1 MRIVVVSSS
10 APKTPSEIRFS
21 FVYDEVTRLAKHG
34 IEVHVVR
41 NEEGSSGIFNGIYFY
56 DLPRRIDLTV
66 LTQLPHLAKY
76 PLPSLIRGPRG
87 LLALYGELLY
97 ANHIKKVLQTT
108 KPDILHAHFAYPEG
122 WAAYLAK
129 TSSSRKPPLVVTLHG
144 YDILTEPTCNYGIRL
159 YRQYDALVKKV
170 LNNANAIVA
179 PSTAIY
185 KEAQKIVKNPD
196 RVHLIYNGV
205 DITMFHPSLD
215 GRKIRDQYDLHGR
228 FVIFT
233 ARHHRCVYGLEYLI
247 RSAPIV
253 LKRRNDVA
261 YIIAGD
267 GPLRP
272 HLINLA
278 RTLGV
283 EKHII
288 FTGYIP
294 RDQLPHYYAA
304 SDVVVVPSLQEGWG
318 LVATEAMATG
328 KPVIGTKV
336 GGIPDQ
342 IIDGY
347 NGFLVPPRDP
357 EAIARKILELLENP
371 EKAKEMGKKA
381 RQLAEEKFDIEIR
394 VKKIVTLYKE
404 LLH

>member
-1 MRIVVVSSS
+1 MRIAVVSASV
-10 APKTPSEIRFS
+10 PKTLSEIRFS

-41 NEEGSSGIFNGIYFY
+41 NEVGSSGIFNGIYFY
-56 DLPRRIDLTV
+56 DLPTRVDLTV
-66 LTQLPHLAKY
+66 LTQLSQFAKY

-87 LLALYGELLY
+87 LFSLYGELLY
-97 ANHIKKVLQTT
+97 ANHIRKVLQNT

-122 WAAYLAK
+122 WTAYLAK
-129 TSSSRKPPLVVTLHG
+129 TSSSHKPPLVVTLHG

-170 LNNANAIVA
+170 LNNADAIIVS
-179 PSTAIY
+179 STAIY
-185 KEAQKIVKNPD
+185 REAQKIVKNPD
-196 RVHLIYNGV
+196 KVHLIYNGV
-205 DITMFHPSLD
+205 DTIRFHPSLD
-215 GRKIRDQYDLHGR
+215 GKKIRDQYDLHGK

-233 ARHHRCVYGLEYLI
+233 VRHHSCRYGLEYLI

-253 LKRRNDVA
+253 LKKRNDVA
-261 YIIAGD
+261 YIIGGD

-278 RTLGV
+278 KTLGV

-288 FTGYIP
+288 FTGSIP
-294 RDQLPHYYAA
+294 SDQLPHYYVA

-318 LVATEAMATG
+318 LVVTEAMATG
-328 KPVIGTKV
+328 KPVIGTEV

-357 EAIARKILELLENP
+357 EAIARKIIELLENP
-371 EKAKEMGKKA
+371 EKTKEMGKKA
-381 RQLAEEKFDIEIR
+381 RQLVEEKFDIEIR
-394 VKKIVTLYKE
+394 VKKLVRLYKE

>member
-1 MRIVVVSSS
+1 MRIVVVSASV
-10 APKTPSEIRFS
+10 PKTSSGIPSS
-21 FVYDEVTRLAKHG
+21 FVYDEVTRLVKHG
-34 IEVHVVR
+34 IEVHVAR
-41 NEEGSSGIFNGIYFY
+41 NEVGSSSVFNGIYFY

-66 LTQLPHLAKY
+66 LTQLSQLAKY

-87 LLALYGELLY
+87 LLSLYGELLY
-97 ANHIKKVLQTT
+97 ANQIRKILQNT
-108 KPDILHAHFAYPEG
+108 KPDILHAHFAYLEG

-129 TSSSRKPPLVVTLHG
+129 TSSSHKPPLVVTLHG
-144 YDILTEPTCNYGIRL
+144 YDIQTEPTCNYGIRL
-159 YRQYDALVKKV
+159 YRQYDALVKNV
-170 LNNANAIVA
+170 LNNADAIIA

-185 KEAQKIVKNPD
+185 REAQKIVKNPD
-196 RVHLIYNGV
+196 KVHLIYNGV
-205 DITMFHPSLD
+205 DTTRFHPSLD
-215 GRKIRDQYDLHGR
+215 GRKIRDQYDLHGK

-253 LKRRNDVA
+253 LKKRSDVV
-261 YIIAGD
+261 YIIGGD

-272 HLINLA
+272 HLTNLA
-278 RTLGV
+278 KSLGA

-288 FTGYIP
+288 FTGYIS
-294 RDQLPHYYAA
+294 RDQIPHYYAT
-304 SDVVVVPSLQEGWG
+304 SDVVVVPSLLEGMS
-318 LVATEAMATG
+318 LMIAEAMATG
-328 KPVIGTKV
+328 KPVIATKV
-336 GGIPDQ
+336 GGNVDQ

-357 EAIARKILELLENP
+357 EAIARRILELLENP

-394 VKKIVTLYKE
+394 VKKLVRLYKE
-404 LLH
+404 LSH

>member
-1 MRIVVVSSS
+1 MRIAVVSASV
-10 APKTPSEIRFS
+10 PKTLSEIRFS

-41 NEEGSSGIFNGIYFY
+41 NEVGSSGIFNGIYFY
-56 DLPRRIDLTV
+56 DLPTRIDLTV
-66 LTQLPHLAKY
+66 LTQLSQFAKY

-87 LLALYGELLY
+87 LFSLYGELLY
-97 ANHIKKVLQTT
+97 ANHIRKVLQNT

-122 WAAYLAK
+122 WVAYLAK
-129 TSSSRKPPLVVTLHG
+129 TSSSHKPPLVVTLHG
-144 YDILTEPTCNYGIRL
+144 YDIQTEPTCNYGIRL

-170 LNNANAIVA
+170 LNNADAIIA
-179 PSTAIY
+179 PSTAMY
-185 KEAQKIVKNPD
+185 REAQKIVENPD
-196 RVHLIYNGV
+196 KVHLIYNGV
-205 DITMFHPSLD
+205 DITRFHPSLD
-215 GRKIRDQYDLHGR
+215 GKNIRDQYDLHGK

-233 ARHHRCVYGLEYLI
+233 ARHHRCVYGLQYLI

-253 LKRRNDVA
+253 LKKRSDVV
-261 YIIAGD
+261 YIIGGD

-272 HLINLA
+272 HLTNLA
-278 RTLGV
+278 KALGV
-283 EKHII
+283 ERHII
-288 FTGYIP
+288 FTGYIS
-294 RDQLPHYYAA
+294 RDQIPHYYAA
-304 SDVVVVPSLQEGWG
+304 SDIVVVPSLLEGMS
-318 LVATEAMATG
+318 LMIAEAMATV
-328 KPVIGTKV
+328 KPVIATKV
-336 GGIPDQ
+336 GGNVDQ
-342 IIDGY
+342 IIDEY

>member
-1 MRIVVVSSS
+1 MRIAVVSASV
-10 APKTPSEIRFS
+10 PKALSEIRFS

-41 NEEGSSGIFNGIYFY
+41 NEVGSSGIFNGIYFY
-56 DLPRRIDLTV
+56 DLPTRIDLTV
-66 LTQLPHLAKY
+66 LTQLSQLAKY

-87 LLALYGELLY
+87 LLSLYGELLY
-97 ANHIKKVLQTT
+97 ANQIRKILQNT
-108 KPDILHAHFAYPEG
+108 KPDILHAHFAYAEG
-122 WAAYLAK
+122 WVAYLAK
-129 TSSSRKPPLVVTLHG
+129 TSSSHKPPLVVTLHG
-144 YDILTEPTCNYGIRL
+144 YDIQTEPTCNYGIRL

-170 LNNANAIVA
+170 LNNADAIIA
-179 PSTAIY
+179 PSTAMY
-185 KEAQKIVKNPD
+185 REAQKIVENPD
-196 RVHLIYNGV
+196 KVHLIYNGV
-205 DITMFHPSLD
+205 DTTRFHPSLD
-215 GRKIRDQYDLHGR
+215 GKKIKEQYDLHSK
-228 FVIFT
+228 FVVFT

-247 RSAPIV
+247 RSAPMV
-253 LKRRNDVA
+253 LKKRNDVV
-261 YIIAGD
+261 YIIGGD

-278 RTLGV
+278 KALGV

-294 RDQLPHYYAA
+294 RDQISHYYAA

-318 LVATEAMATG
+318 LVVTEAMATG

-336 GGIPDQ
+336 GGILDQ

-357 EAIARKILELLENP
+357 EAIAQKILHLSENP
-371 EKAKEMGKKA
+371 EKIKEMGKRA

-394 VKKIVTLYKE
+394 AKKIVTLYKE

>member
-1 MRIVVVSSS
+1 MRVVVVSAS
-10 APKTPSEIRFS
+10 APKTLSEIPSS

-34 IEVHVVR
+34 IEVHIVG
-41 NEEGSSGIFNGIYFY
+41 NEVGSTSIFNGIHFY
-56 DLPRRIDLTV
+56 ELPTRIDLTV
-66 LTQLPHLAKY
+66 LTQLPQLAKY
-76 PLPSLIRGPRG
+76 PLPSLIRGPSG
-87 LLALYGELLY
+87 LLALYVELRY
-97 ANHIKKVLQTT
+97 ANQIRKVLQTT
-108 KPDILHAHFAYPEG
+108 KPDILHAHFAYSEG

-129 TSSSRKPPLVVTLHG
+129 TSSSHKPPLVVTLHG
-144 YDILTEPTCNYGIRL
+144 YDINTEPTCNYGIRL

-170 LNNANAIVA
+170 LNNADAIIA

-185 KEAQKIVKNPD
+185 REAQKIVKNPD
-196 RVHLIYNGV
+196 RVHLIHNGV
-205 DITMFHPSLD
+205 DITRFHPSLD
-215 GRKIRDQYDLHGR
+215 GRKIRDQYDLHGK
-228 FVIFT
+228 FIIFT

-253 LKRRNDVA
+253 LKKRNDIV
-261 YIIAGD
+261 YIIGGD

-294 RDQLPHYYAA
+294 RDQIPHYYAA

-318 LVATEAMATG
+318 LAVTEAMATG

-336 GGIPDQ
+336 GGISDQ

-347 NGFLVPPRDP
+347 NGSLVPPRDP
-357 EAIARKILELLENP
+357 EAIAQKILELAENP
-371 EKAKEMGKKA
+371 EKTKEMGKKA
-381 RQLAEEKFDIEIR
+381 RQLAEEKFNIEIR
-394 VKKIVTLYKE
+394 TKMIITLYKE

>member
-1 MRIVVVSSS
+1 MVVSAS

-41 NEEGSSGIFNGIYFY
+41 NEVGSSGIFNGIYFY
-56 DLPRRIDLTV
+56 DLPTRIDLTV
-66 LTQLPHLAKY
+66 LTQLSQLAKY

-87 LLALYGELLY
+87 LLSLYGELLY
-97 ANHIKKVLQTT
+97 ANQVRKILQNT
-108 KPDILHAHFAYPEG
+108 KPDILHAHFAYAEG

-129 TSSSRKPPLVVTLHG
+129 TSSSHKPPLVVTLHG
-144 YDILTEPTCNYGIRL
+144 YDIQTEPTCNYGIRL

-170 LNNANAIVA
+170 LNNADAIIA
-179 PSTAIY
+179 PSTAMY
-185 KEAQKIVKNPD
+185 REAQKIVKNSD
-196 RVHLIYNGV
+196 KVHLIYNGV
-205 DITMFHPSLD
+205 DTNRFHPSLD
-215 GRKIRDQYDLHGR
+215 GKKIRDQYDLHDK
-228 FVIFT
+228 FIIFT
-233 ARHHRCVYGLEYLI
+233 ARNHRCVYGLEYLI

-253 LKRRNDVA
+253 LKKRSDVV
-261 YIIAGD
+261 YIIGGD

-272 HLINLA
+272 HLTNLA
-278 RTLGV
+278 KTLGV

-288 FTGYIP
+288 FTGYIS
-294 RDQLPHYYAA
+294 RDQIPHYYVA
-304 SDVVVVPSLQEGWG
+304 SDVVVVPSLLEGMS
-318 LVATEAMATG
+318 LTIAEAMATG
-328 KPVIGTKV
+328 KPVIATKV
-336 GGIPDQ
+336 GGNVDQ
-342 IIDGY
+342 IIDEY

>member
-1 MRIVVVSSS
+1 
-10 APKTPSEIRFS
+10 
-21 FVYDEVTRLAKHG
+21 
-34 IEVHVVR
+34 
-41 NEEGSSGIFNGIYFY
+41 
-56 DLPRRIDLTV
+56 
-66 LTQLPHLAKY
+66 
-76 PLPSLIRGPRG
+76 
-87 LLALYGELLY
+87 
-97 ANHIKKVLQTT
+97 
-108 KPDILHAHFAYPEG
+108 
-122 WAAYLAK
+122 
-129 TSSSRKPPLVVTLHG
+129 VVTLHG
-144 YDILTEPTCNYGIRL
+144 YDIQTEPTCNYGIRL

-170 LNNANAIVA
+170 LNNADAIIA

-185 KEAQKIVKNPD
+185 REAQKIVKIPD
-196 RVHLIYNGV
+196 KVHLIYNGV
-205 DITMFHPSLD
+205 DITRFHPSLD
-215 GRKIRDQYDLHGR
+215 GRKIRDQYDLHGK

-253 LKRRNDVA
+253 LKKRSDVA
-261 YIIAGD
+261 YIIGGD

-288 FTGYIP
+288 FTGYIS
-294 RDQLPHYYAA
+294 RDQIPYYLAA
-304 SDVVVVPSLQEGWG
+304 SDVVVVPSLLEGMS
-318 LVATEAMATG
+318 LTIAEAMATG
-328 KPVIGTKV
+328 KPVIATKV
-336 GGIPDQ
+336 GGNVDQ

-357 EAIARKILELLENP
+357 EAIAQKILELLENP
-371 EKAKEMGKKA
+371 EKTKEMGKKA